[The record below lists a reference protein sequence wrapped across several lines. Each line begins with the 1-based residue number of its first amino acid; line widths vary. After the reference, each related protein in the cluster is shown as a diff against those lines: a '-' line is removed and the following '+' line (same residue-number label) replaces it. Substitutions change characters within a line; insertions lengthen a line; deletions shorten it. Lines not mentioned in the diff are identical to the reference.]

1 MRWHWGAIMPREGV
15 SLFARLVGT
24 ILMLV
29 ASVMLA
35 AVVLHGWQMHHLAQ
49 RAQQRSLRDL
59 VRLGAS
65 QLTQAA
71 DVATGPAP
79 LGDGLLR
86 QFDQW
91 GGAVIQQPAILAT
104 ALRDDRGSVRRVWPP
119 DADLQPLLAAIP
131 TYREFAGLDTLEWSG
146 ERKEVCVAACPLRA
160 DPGLALP
167 GNLVVVARRPELS
180 AAWSVWTAAFA
191 LPLGSVAAIG
201 FVLGLHW
208 LRRRV
213 REPLRTMVRLKHEQ
227 EMDWLARLPTDR
239 DDELGGIARGTKEI
253 IAELCDARARLER
266 LQRSLDSRVAERT
279 REIKAML
286 KDAQR
291 QVWVDPLTRLG
302 NRRLLEDRLE
312 ALFSAQLEAGGE
324 LTVVMFDID
333 HFKQHNDTLGHTAG
347 DELLRF
353 FGQLL
358 LGGLRDTDL
367 GIRYAGDE
375 FLVLLLDTSPQ
386 DAVSMATRIV
396 RLFGQH
402 SSIFSTKPQTTL
414 SAGVASVRLC
424 GVTRGQE
431 LLACADAA
439 LYQAKGAGKN
449 RVCTWGPHLR
459 PRLGSAPQGR
469 AE

>member
-1 MRWHWGAIMPREGV
+1 MRWHWGAIMPRERV
-15 SLFARLVGT
+15 SLFARLVGA

-29 ASVMLA
+29 ALVMLTA
-35 AVVLHGWQMHHLAQ
+35 IVLHGWQMYRLAQ
-49 RAQQRSLRDL
+49 SAQQRSLRDL
-59 VRLGAS
+59 VHLGAT

-71 DVATGPAP
+71 DVAAGRAP

-86 QFDQW
+86 HFDQW
-91 GGAVIQQPAILAT
+91 GGAVIQQRAILAM
-104 ALRDDRGSVRRVWPP
+104 ALRDDRGRVRRVWPP
-119 DADLQPLLAAIP
+119 DVDLQPVLAAIP
-131 TYREFAGLDTLEWSG
+131 TDREFAGPDELEWSG
-146 ERKEVCVAACPLRA
+146 ERTGVCVVACPLGA
-160 DPGLALP
+160 DPGAALP
-167 GNLVVVARRPELS
+167 GDLVVVARRPELS
-180 AAWSVWTAAFA
+180 AAWSVWTTAFA
-191 LPLGSVAAIG
+191 LPLGSVATIG
-201 FVLGLHW
+201 FILGLQW

-213 REPLRTMVRLKHEQ
+213 REPLRTLVRLKHEQ
-227 EMDWLARLPTDR
+227 EVDWLARLPTDR
-239 DDELGGIARGTKEI
+239 NDELGGIARGTKEI

-302 NRRLLEDRLE
+302 NRRLLDDRLE
-312 ALFSAQLEAGGE
+312 ALFRAQLEAGGE

-333 HFKQHNDTLGHTAG
+333 HFKQHNDTLGHKAG

-375 FLVLLLDTSPQ
+375 FLVLLLDASPP
-386 DAVSMATRIV
+386 DAVSMATRMV
-396 RLFGQH
+396 RLFSQH
-402 SSIFSTKPQTTL
+402 SSLFPTEPQTTL
-414 SAGVASVRLC
+414 SAGVASIRLC
-424 GVTRGQE
+424 GVTHSQE

-449 RVCTWGPHLR
+449 RVCTWTPHLR
-459 PRLGSAPQGR
+459 PQLGSAPSGR